1 MYIKY
6 FVFIVLFT
14 QILISCKNETVTEK
28 EIPASKNSNELIL
41 SKEQLKNADIAIGSL
56 EKISMNHDLSLN
68 GTIDVPPQNM
78 ISVSFPMGGYL
89 KSIKLL
95 PGAKVKKGEIVAII
109 EDQRFIELQRDYLSA
124 KAKLLYSEKEYYR
137 QKELNASKA
146 SSDKQFQQ
154 SEADYNTNLIS
165 VNSLAEQLKLIG
177 INPKNISEKTIT
189 RAVSIT
195 APANG
200 FVSKV
205 NVNTGKYISP
215 SDVLFEIV
223 DPSDIHLNL
232 TVFEKDID
240 KLKIGQKLLAW
251 TNTAPNKKFPCEII
265 LIGKDLTNN
274 RSTDVHCHF
283 ESYDHTLVP
292 GMYMSA
298 VVHISSDSIFALPND
313 AIVNKSNN
321 SFVFIAN
328 DNGKFE
334 LKNIKTGYSSNG
346 FTEVLD
352 YGNLINTKVVTK
364 NAYILYMTMFNG
376 AND

>member
-1 MYIKY
+1 MHIKY

-14 QILISCKNETVTEK
+14 HILISCKNETVTEK

-56 EKISMNHDLSLN
+56 EKISMSHDLSLN

-95 PGAKVKKGEIVAII
+95 PGAKVKKGEIVSII

-346 FTEVLD
+346 FTEILD
-352 YGNLINTKVVTK
+352 YGNLTNAKVVTK